1 MSELDLFAIGRCGDQ
16 VTRENLESDAI
27 SLHSKTSIN
36 HRIYAYAVTIV
47 LLMLINGIIPR
58 SGINKYSNQNDN
70 TNKTTVQTEHDH
82 NDVRKNVCSL
92 VSDRMA
98 LPFAVSTACR

>member
-36 HRIYAYAVTIV
+36 HRIYAYAVAIV
-47 LLMLINGIIPR
+47 LLMLMNGVIPR
-58 SGINKYSNQNDN
+58 SGINKYDN
-70 TNKTTVQTEHDH
+70 TNNTTVPTEHDH